1 MIQHNEMEISF
12 LSIAENESFARVV
25 IAAFAVQL
33 SPTVSEIAD
42 IKTAVSEAVTNAI
55 VHGYEGKTGM
65 VRLRANI
72 EDRMLTIEISD
83 QGRGIANVKQA
94 MEPFFTTHPEQE
106 RSGMGFAVM
115 QTFMDDLHVASSP
128 GQGTTIRM
136 RKRIRSGSPQGM
148 TGTYGMGGML

>member
-1 MIQHNEMEISF
+1 MNHQNEMQTTF
-12 LSIAENESFARVV
+12 LSVAENESFARVV

-55 VHGYEGKTGM
+55 VHGYEDSRGM
-65 VRLRANI
+65 VSLRATI
-72 EDRMLTIEISD
+72 DDRWLTVEVQD
-83 QGRGIANVKQA
+83 EGKGIPNVEQA

-115 QTFMDDLHVASSP
+115 QTFMDDLQVDSVP
-128 GQGTTIRM
+128 GQGTTVRM
-136 RKRIRSGSPQGM
+136 RKRIHAGGS
-148 TGTYGMGGML
+148 L